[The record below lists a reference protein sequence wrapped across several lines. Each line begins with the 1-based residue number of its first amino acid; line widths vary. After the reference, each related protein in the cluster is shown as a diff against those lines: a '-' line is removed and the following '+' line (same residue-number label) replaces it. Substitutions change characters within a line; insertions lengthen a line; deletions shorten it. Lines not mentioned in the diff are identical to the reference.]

1 MPTNTR
7 PAGQQIVTAVGHLIW
22 TTAVVIGA
30 PVALSRFFGW
40 PLPTEM
46 PDWGEVVSTPL
57 QLIDPVV
64 ILNTFVCLAWL
75 CWATLMAYVALDVI
89 DTARGVGQRIHRIGP
104 FGTVATKMVGSA
116 VLLASLAR
124 PTVSLAAPAAPA
136 PVVHVVD
143 ASTFLTPPAS
153 PSPEPGAL
161 PSGSLVAD
169 LSDTPA
175 PAPAAEPVY
184 VVQRGD
190 SLWAIAEARLGSG
203 FRWTEIH
210 DLNRSFI
217 ADPDII
223 CVGWQL
229 KLPTDANLPAFDAPA
244 PEPIAS
250 PIPEPAAPVPDAEL
264 PASETR
270 AEPAESHAPTTS
282 APREDAGRRIEDAPA
297 EAASP
302 TNATP
307 AEPLADHDD
316 LAELPPLA
324 VLVPGI
330 SGVTVL
336 ASSLLLLLRRS
347 QRRHDRSVRRSH
359 RPVVPLE
366 RSLVAAA
373 DVPLVRWAGQE
384 LALLGEQLA
393 GRRIEANPVAVEFS
407 ADSGLELLWDR
418 PFPNAPAPWEAV
430 PGAWAWRL
438 LYDPDAPVP
447 SADRPALIAGLV
459 TVGQRNGRQ
468 LMLDIEGLGSLGVTG
483 DPHAI
488 DGFLRSIVLELGAG
502 DELADASVS
511 LSPGAINLAALGH
524 LPRVR
529 IDEEPSARQRI
540 AAVASDLERRL
551 DEIGC
556 TSTFAYRLFDSP
568 VLPVEVAVM
577 LTSVPAADSDLASIA
592 CPRRGVAVI
601 ANGELPGSEA
611 HLHIEADG
619 SARLEP
625 LGISFHA
632 AGIDAETDSAL
643 AQLLD
648 DVATPPAEP
657 GVAASPD
664 PTTPEPDQVPAEVH
678 QGEIL
683 PAVHLPAADLDM
695 PAEEIDLREPP
706 ALAEEMPVDDDWEPT
721 QPRLL
726 VRLLGEPTI
735 VDGPGMGRR
744 EMIVVA
750 VMSCL
755 GRPVRQE
762 DLQEAVWGGEA
773 VVPRTIWNMV
783 GRTRKQ
789 LGDWDGE
796 PILGTADR
804 RQNTYR
810 LADGVMTDVA
820 LLRELYDRARD
831 VSSSEAA
838 GLLRAGLALVHGP
851 PFAADGYEWAR
862 VNQYAHD
869 AERLI
874 EDTATWLVDLS
885 LLAGDI
891 DTARYAVMQ
900 GLRGLPGNEVL
911 YRARMRIEN
920 AAGNATAVRTAYRE
934 LTDYLDDLESTPSP
948 DTAELFES
956 LTGARPSLATAAG
969 EYGG

>member
-1 MPTNTR
+1 MPTTPR
-7 PAGQQIVTAVGHLIW
+7 PAGQQILTAIGHLIW
-22 TTAVVIGA
+22 TSIVVVGA
-30 PVALSRFFGW
+30 PVALWRFFGW
-40 PLPTEM
+40 PLPAEM

-57 QLIDPVV
+57 QLVDPVV
-64 ILNTFVCLAWL
+64 ILNIFVCLAWI

-104 FGTVATKMVGSA
+104 FGTVAAKLVGSA

-124 PTVSLAAPAAPA
+124 PTVSLAAPAAPT

-143 ASTFLTPPAS
+143 ATAFATNPALSLPADGPLTSAAPIVNTTTTPTPVPA
-153 PSPEPGAL
+153 GN
-161 PSGSLVAD
+161 
-169 LSDTPA
+169 
-175 PAPAAEPVY
+175 PVY

-190 SLWAIAEARLGSG
+190 SLWAIAEAHLGSG

-223 CVGWQL
+223 CIGWQL
-229 KLPTDANLPAFDAPA
+229 KLPADANLPALDAPA
-244 PEPIAS
+244 PEPVAS
-250 PIPEPAAPVPDAEL
+250 PTPEPIPPAPAPAAET
-264 PASETR
+264 PAP
-270 AEPAESHAPTTS
+270 EPPAQPTESHAPPTS
-282 APREDAGRRIEDAPA
+282 TAQGEAGRKVDVAPA
-297 EAASP
+297 EAADP
-302 TNATP
+302 MDAAP
-307 AEPLADHDD
+307 DVPVAED
-316 LAELPPLA
+316 ELPSLA

-330 SGVTVL
+330 TGATVL
-336 ASSLLLLLRRS
+336 ASSLLLLRRS
-347 QRRHDRSVRRSH
+347 QRRHDRSVPRSP
-359 RPVVPLE
+359 RTVVPLE

-393 GRRIEANPVAVEFS
+393 GHRIEANPVAVEFS

-459 TVGQRNGRQ
+459 TVGERNGRQ
-468 LMLDIEGLGSLGVTG
+468 LMLDLEGLGSLGITG

-488 DGFLRSIVLELGAG
+488 DRFLRSIVVELGTG
-502 DELADASVS
+502 DELADATVV
-511 LSPGAINLAALGH
+511 LTPDAIDLAVVDH

-529 IDEEPSARQRI
+529 VDEELTARQRV
-540 AAVASDLERRL
+540 AALASDLERKL

-556 TSTFAYRLFDSP
+556 SSTFAYRLFDSP

-577 LTSVPAADSDLASIA
+577 LTGAPAAASDLTSIA
-592 CPRRGVAVI
+592 RPRRGVAVI
-601 ANGELPGSEA
+601 ANGELPGSES

-625 LGISFHA
+625 LGLSFLA
-632 AGIDAETDSAL
+632 VGVDAGTTSAL

-648 DVATPPAEP
+648 DVAEAPAELD
-657 GVAASPD
+657 VAPSPP
-664 PTTPEPDQVPAEVH
+664 PTAPEPEHLEVEVCQDEFDPA
-678 QGEIL
+678 INL
-683 PAVHLPAADLDM
+683 PSRDHGL
-695 PAEEIDLREPP
+695 PAEELDLREPVV
-706 ALAEEMPVDDDWEPT
+706 LAEPVPLDDDWEPT

-735 VDGPGMGRR
+735 VDGPAMGRR

-750 VMSCL
+750 VMACL

-789 LGDWDGE
+789 LGEWDGE
-796 PILGTADR
+796 PILATADR
-804 RQNTYR
+804 RQNTYQ
-810 LADGVMTDVA
+810 LADGVTTDIA
-820 LLRELYDRARD
+820 LLRETHDRARN

-838 GLLRAGLALVHGP
+838 GLLRTGLALVHGP

-862 VNQYAHD
+862 VNQYSHD

-874 EDTATWLVDLS
+874 EDTATWLVELS
-885 LLAGDI
+885 LLAGDL

-956 LTGARPSLATAAG
+956 LTSARQSVTMASG
-969 EYGG
+969 E

>member
-1 MPTNTR
+1 MPTTR
-7 PAGQQIVTAVGHLIW
+7 PAGQQILTAIGHLIW
-22 TTAVVIGA
+22 TSIVVIGA
-30 PVALSRFFGW
+30 PVALWRFFGW
-40 PLPTEM
+40 PLPAEM

-57 QLIDPVV
+57 QLVDPVV
-64 ILNTFVCLAWL
+64 ILNTFVCLAWI

-104 FGTVATKMVGSA
+104 FGAVAAKMVGSA
-116 VLLASLAR
+116 VLLASLTR
-124 PTVSLAAPAAPA
+124 PTVSLAAPAAPT
-136 PVVHVVD
+136 PVVQVVD
-143 ASTFLTPPAS
+143 ATAFAANPAVSLPADAPLSFAAPIVDTTTAPTP
-153 PSPEPGAL
+153 L
-161 PSGSLVAD
+161 
-169 LSDTPA
+169 
-175 PAPAAEPVY
+175 PAADPVY

-190 SLWAIAEARLGSG
+190 SLWAIAEAHLGSG

-223 CVGWQL
+223 CIGWQL
-229 KLPTDANLPAFDAPA
+229 KLPADANLPALDAPA
-244 PEPIAS
+244 PEQVATQTPE
-250 PIPEPAAPVPDAEL
+250 PIPPAPAPAPEKPAPEP
-264 PASETR
+264 PAQPT
-270 AEPAESHAPTTS
+270 ESHAPTTS
-282 APREDAGRRIEDAPA
+282 TAQEEAGRQVDVAPA
-297 EAASP
+297 EAADP
-302 TNATP
+302 MDAAP
-307 AEPLADHDD
+307 DVPVAEDD
-316 LAELPPLA
+316 KLPSLA

-330 SGVTVL
+330 TGATVL

-347 QRRHDRSVRRSH
+347 QRRHDRSVPRSR

-384 LALLGEQLA
+384 LALLGEQVA

-438 LYDPDAPVP
+438 LYDPDAQVP

-468 LMLDIEGLGSLGVTG
+468 LMLDLEGLGSLGITG
-483 DPHAI
+483 DPDAI
-488 DGFLRSIVLELGAG
+488 DRFLRSIVLELGAG
-502 DELADASVS
+502 DELADATVV
-511 LSPGAINLAALGH
+511 LTPGAIDLAVVDH

-529 IDEEPSARQRI
+529 VDEEVTARQRV
-540 AAVASDLERRL
+540 AALASDLERRL

-556 TSTFAYRLFDSP
+556 SSTFAYRLFDSP

-577 LTSVPAADSDLASIA
+577 LTGAPAAGSDLTSIA
-592 CPRRGVAVI
+592 RPRRGVAVI
-601 ANGELPGSEA
+601 ANGELPGSES

-625 LGISFHA
+625 LGLSFLA
-632 AGIDAETDSAL
+632 VGVDAGTTSAL

-648 DVATPPAEP
+648 DVAEAPAELD
-657 GVAASPD
+657 VAPSPP
-664 PTTPEPDQVPAEVH
+664 PTAPEPEHLEVEVCQDEFGPAGNLPAEDH
-678 QGEIL
+678 GL
-683 PAVHLPAADLDM
+683 RAK
-695 PAEEIDLREPP
+695 EIDLREPVV
-706 ALAEEMPVDDDWEPT
+706 LAESTPLDDEWEST

-735 VDGPGMGRR
+735 VDGPVMGRR

-750 VMSCL
+750 VMACL

-789 LGDWDGE
+789 LGEWDGE
-796 PILGTADR
+796 PILATADR
-804 RQNTYR
+804 RQNTYQ
-810 LADGVMTDVA
+810 LADGVMTDIA

-838 GLLRAGLALVHGP
+838 GLLRAGLALVYGP

-956 LTGARPSLATAAG
+956 LTSARQSLKIAAA
-969 EYGG
+969 EYRG